1 MEIAPPMTGTVDPA
15 DSGGPSAAA
24 RHCDHCGRVVRET
37 LHSRTS
43 YVVDC
48 FVRHTGAT
56 EIAIVRRPASDET
69 VLVYQRLVRP
79 AVVIT
84 CTDCYD
90 DPRCRRRHQSW
101 AYPAD

>member
-1 MEIAPPMTGTVDPA
+1 MTGTVDPSDA
-15 DSGGPSAAA
+15 GDSSPAA
-24 RHCDHCGRVVRET
+24 RHCDHCGRAVGET

-48 FVRHTGAT
+48 FVLHTGAT
-56 EIAIVRRPASDET
+56 ETAIVRRPDSDEI

-79 AVVIT
+79 ALVIT
-84 CTDCYD
+84 CADCYA
-90 DPRCRRRHQSW
+90 DPRCRRRHESW